1 MADKLKVYLMK
12 NLKSIFTLTSL
23 ILFAIPVTNYLKSL
37 MSNNSKQQPPLKQY
51 DLSLR
56 NFHPNKGE

>member
-1 MADKLKVYLMK
+1 MK

-37 MSNNSKQQPPLKQY
+37 MSNSSKQQPPLKQY